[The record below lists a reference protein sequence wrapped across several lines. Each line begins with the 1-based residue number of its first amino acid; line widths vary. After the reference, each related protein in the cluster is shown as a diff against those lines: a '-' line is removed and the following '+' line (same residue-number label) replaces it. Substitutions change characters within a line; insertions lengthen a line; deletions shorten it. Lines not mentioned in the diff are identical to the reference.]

1 MNSAKLIQRFMTCYS
16 RRRCLSYSML
26 HQKKQFCTKPDNK
39 LMTQLQSK
47 INFSGPITVAEYMK
61 EALTHATEGYYIH
74 SDVFG
79 VAGDFITSPEIS
91 QMFGE
96 LIAIWFVNEWMMIG
110 APENVQLVEMGPGR
124 GTMADD
130 MLRAFSKFP
139 ELSKALSVHLVEVSV
154 TLSRLQEE
162 KLSATPDQPAPS
174 SKEGELHYKSCLSKY
189 GPCVY
194 WYRDIKDVPAGCNM
208 FVAHEFFDALP
219 IHKFQKTEHGWR
231 EVLVDIDPET
241 ENKLRFVLAR
251 GDTPASKLAL
261 KLCDG
266 DDREH
271 VEVCPQAALVMN
283 YLASCIQEHG
293 GCALIADYGHH
304 GDKQDTFR
312 GFKDH
317 ALHEV
322 LENPGCADLTSDVDF
337 SYLKQ
342 HTDGKVKAYGPVTQS
357 LFLQNLGIAYRLKI
371 LYDKADESGKAD
383 LLSAFKL
390 LTYPEEMGERFKF
403 LALLNNACQ
412 HNPVGFEPLPEDQ
425 PAQPT
430 SEPT

>member
-1 MNSAKLIQRFMTCYS
+1 
-16 RRRCLSYSML
+16 
-26 HQKKQFCTKPDNK
+26 
-39 LMTQLQSK
+39 
-47 INFSGPITVAEYMK
+47 
-61 EALTHATEGYYIH
+61 GYYIH

-261 KLCDG
+261 K
-266 DDREH
+266 
-271 VEVCPQAALVMN
+271 
-283 YLASCIQEHG
+283 EHG

-342 HTDGKVKAYGPVTQS
+342 HTDGK
-357 LFLQNLGIAYRLKI
+357 
-371 LYDKADESGKAD
+371 
-383 LLSAFKL
+383 
-390 LTYPEEMGERFKF
+390 
-403 LALLNNACQ
+403 
-412 HNPVGFEPLPEDQ
+412 
-425 PAQPT
+425 
-430 SEPT
+430 